1 MSVVEAALKQEPVE
15 RLVHEELTGG
25 LAVIESFGI
34 VRVGCSEN
42 DESYVVA
49 SVSGTATVVIA
60 IDDVEGVAGSHGRTT
75 LVSFRVAH
83 CQEMGG
89 VDRDEKLEVNLFCGK
104 LVGELGEKMLELTV
118 LA

>member
-1 MSVVEAALKQEPVE
+1 M
-15 RLVHEELTGG
+15 
-25 LAVIESFGI
+25 
-34 VRVGCSEN
+34 
-42 DESYVVA
+42 
-49 SVSGTATVVIA
+49 
-60 IDDVEGVAGSHGRTT
+60 AGSHSGAA

-104 LVGELGEKMLELTV
+104 LVGKLGEKMLELTV